1 MVNRR
6 TTSASN
12 KPAPAFTTRLRT
24 WIKPSEKT
32 IYNAILGTSD
42 GMTVPFVVMASLA
55 GVSNAR
61 LVMLAG
67 LAELIGGA
75 VSMGAGGILGA
86 KSDEERHFSEMRYT
100 ARLVET
106 HPDSAPDC
114 LINSIAD
121 DLPPGIVAAIE
132 THYHTLSTPAKV
144 QLIMRFHTDPDPC
157 PSDIYKAAA
166 TFFFAYF
173 SGLPA
178 LIPYIVVEEDQVN
191 LAFYISIGITTVLS
205 FAYGWAKTGYNVGWT
220 GAGNVG
226 RCIRGG
232 LAFFGVVA
240 VASALSV
247 VIVRGIDHNL

>member
-1 MVNRR
+1 
-6 TTSASN
+6 
-12 KPAPAFTTRLRT
+12 
-24 WIKPSEKT
+24 
-32 IYNAILGTSD
+32 
-42 GMTVPFVVMASLA
+42 MTVPFVVMASLA

-86 KSDEERHFSEMRYT
+86 KSDEERHYSEQRRT
-100 ARLVET
+100 TKLVEN
-106 HPDSAPDC
+106 HPDGAPDC
-114 LINSIAD
+114 LTNSLVD
-121 DLPPGIVAAIE
+121 DLPPEIVRAIE
-132 THYHTLSTPAKV
+132 SHYQTLSTPAKV

-157 PSDIYKAAA
+157 PTDTYKAAA

-178 LIPYIVVEEDQVN
+178 LIPYIVVQQDQVD
-191 LAFYISIGITTVLS
+191 LAFYTSIGITTILS
-205 FAYGWAKTGYNVGWT
+205 FAYGWTKTGYNVGWT
-220 GAGNVG
+220 GAENIG
-226 RCIRGG
+226 RCVRGG

-240 VASALSV
+240 IASALSV

>member
-12 KPAPAFTTRLRT
+12 KPAPAFTARLRT
-24 WIKPSEKT
+24 WIEPSEKT

-86 KSDEERHFSEMRYT
+86 KSDEERHLSEMRYT

-121 DLPPGIVAAIE
+121 DLPPEIVTAIE

-191 LAFYISIGITTVLS
+191 LAFYISIGITTLLS